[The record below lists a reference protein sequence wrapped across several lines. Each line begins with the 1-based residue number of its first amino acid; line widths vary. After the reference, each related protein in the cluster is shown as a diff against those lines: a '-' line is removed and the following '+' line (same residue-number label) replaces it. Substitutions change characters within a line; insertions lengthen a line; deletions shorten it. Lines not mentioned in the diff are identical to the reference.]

1 MAVTTTP
8 SAATDRFW
16 LLRVTKEYWFLV
28 TLLTSLA
35 LSGVYMVV
43 FHVTPWDTYRQIEM
57 RRNRVAL
64 HDRIGQRLLESG
76 QYGLAIAEFDR
87 ALALDALDDPARAGR
102 YLAELF
108 IALPQPTWDA
118 VVWSAERD
126 ALLQLAGTRDQAIDH
141 IVEKYLGD
149 VELRIGNLDQA
160 AGHYERAL
168 AAKPD
173 YPDALYAYGWYYYSS
188 KPDIARM
195 EALFRK
201 MTAAD
206 QYDYRG
212 FHGLGYALYMCA
224 LSATSSDQAI
234 ALLREAAQQ
243 SQRASNLRTAQ
254 LNVMVDFGEVARAVF
269 PQVSQFFHEEAMKL
283 LDDPETSKLS
293 QVTDILDARLLRSP
307 DDRHVYIRT
316 NNDRHAWVRYELA
329 LDHLAESRSIDNIE
343 HGRAERAEHDR
354 LFAEARKLDASGD
367 MLNIYQDQ
375 LKILDQFNPPRTDS
389 TKF

>member
-1 MAVTTTP
+1 
-8 SAATDRFW
+8 
-16 LLRVTKEYWFLV
+16 
-28 TLLTSLA
+28 
-35 LSGVYMVV
+35 
-43 FHVTPWDTYRQIEM
+43 M
-57 RRNRVAL
+57 RTMRWR
-64 HDRIGQRLLESG
+64 
-76 QYGLAIAEFDR
+76 
-87 ALALDALDDPARAGR
+87 P
-102 YLAELF
+102 
-108 IALPQPTWDA
+108 
-118 VVWSAERD
+118 
-126 ALLQLAGTRDQAIDH
+126 
-141 IVEKYLGD
+141 
-149 VELRIGNLDQA
+149 
-160 AGHYERAL
+160 
-168 AAKPD
+168 
-173 YPDALYAYGWYYYSS
+173 
-188 KPDIARM
+188 
-195 EALFRK
+195 
-201 MTAAD
+201 
-206 QYDYRG
+206 
-212 FHGLGYALYMCA
+212 

>member
-1 MAVTTTP
+1 MA
-8 SAATDRFW
+8 R
-16 LLRVTKEYWFLV
+16 
-28 TLLTSLA
+28 SLA
-35 LSGVYMVV
+35 L
-43 FHVTPWDTYRQIEM
+43 
-57 RRNRVAL
+57 VAL
-64 HDRIGQRLLESG
+64 LAASLAFATGQLSVWKG
-76 QYGLAIAEFDR
+76 QTKTVLIATDATEFDEM
-87 ALALDALDDPARAGR
+87 L
-102 YLAELF
+102 
-108 IALPQPTWDA
+108 
-118 VVWSAERD
+118 
-126 ALLQLAGTRDQAIDH
+126 H
-141 IVEKYLGD
+141 K
-149 VELRIGNLDQA
+149 
-160 AGHYERAL
+160 
-168 AAKPD
+168 
-173 YPDALYAYGWYYYSS
+173 
-188 KPDIARM
+188 
-195 EALFRK
+195 
-201 MTAAD
+201 
-206 QYDYRG
+206 
-212 FHGLGYALYMCA
+212 
-224 LSATSSDQAI
+224 
-234 ALLREAAQQ
+234 Q